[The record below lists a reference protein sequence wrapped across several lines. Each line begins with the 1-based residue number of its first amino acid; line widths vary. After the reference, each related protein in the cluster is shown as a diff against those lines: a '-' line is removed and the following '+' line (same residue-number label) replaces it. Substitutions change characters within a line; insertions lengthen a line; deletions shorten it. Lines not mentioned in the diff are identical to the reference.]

1 MPTIELGSTKPLSIK
16 LSKVSDGTA
25 YTGIAYNTASLL
37 IAVRGNTEAAG
48 STYTGGNLED
58 ITTLGTYAA
67 PTASK
72 VRFKE
77 VSSTNHPGL
86 YEIHLE
92 SGDYSLASTTE
103 IMVTVSGVTDL
114 KPESREWDLVDPPT
128 VAEVAAGLLDLTDGV
143 ETSWTVRGALRIFL
157 ATLAGKSAGA
167 GTGTLTYRDMADS
180 KNRISATI
188 SSGNRTAVTRDA
200 T

>member
-1 MPTIELGSTKPLSIK
+1 MPTIEYGVTKPLMVK

-25 YTGIAYNTASLL
+25 YTGIAFNTASLL

-48 STYTGGNLED
+48 STYTGGNLEN

-67 PTASK
+67 PTAGK

-77 VSSTNHPGL
+77 LSSTNHPGL

-92 SGDYSLASTTE
+92 SGDYSLASTSE

-128 VAEVAAGLLDLTDGV
+128 VAEIATEIYDQADGV
-143 ETSWTVRGALRIFL
+143 ETSYTWRAALRLIL
-157 ATLAGKSAGA
+157 SAAVGKTTASSTSFVA
-167 GTGTLTYRDMADS
+167 RDMADS
-180 KNRISATI
+180 KNRISATL
-188 SSGNRTAVTRDA
+188 SSGARTAVTRDA